1 MTRTTPTVLSISYD
15 ESLLRTRELILNG
28 AGFKVTS
35 AFGFTEASEH
45 CRNGFDLV
53 IIGHSLPFR
62 DKTALVEQIR
72 AHNVSR
78 ILSLSRPGEAAIK
91 GVDHSVDAWS
101 PDVLI
106 AAARSVLNQQD
117 GRTHGAAGEP

>member
-1 MTRTTPTVLSISYD
+1 MTRTAPTVLSISYN
-15 ESLLRTRELILNG
+15 ESLLRTRELILSA
-28 AGFKVTS
+28 AGFHVTS
-35 AFGFTEASEH
+35 AFGFTEATEH

-62 DKTALVEQIR
+62 DKAALIAQIR
-72 AHNVSR
+72 TRNHSR
-78 ILSLSRPGEAAIK
+78 ILSLCRPGEIPIE

-106 AAARSVLNQQD
+106 AAARSVVNQQE
-117 GRTHGAAGEP
+117 GRHGAAAEP